1 MKKSLNEI
9 ALHLGGRV
17 SGDGEVLISG
27 LATLDD
33 AGEGQLTFLANP
45 KYAGKVATTRAS
57 AVLLPEGANPQ
68 GRTAIFHPNPYLA
81 FAKLLTLFYV
91 AAAPAAGILPGAQVA
106 EGVQLGAGG
115 TIHPGA
121 TVAAG
126 VVIGERA
133 VLHPGVVLYPG
144 VVLGDDV
151 TLHANVSVR
160 SGCRIGNRVTIHDGT
175 VIGSD
180 GFGYAPDGRG
190 WYKIPQI
197 GIVVIEDDVEIGSN
211 SAIDRA
217 ALEVTRIGRGT
228 KIDNLVQI
236 GHNCVIGE
244 DCMIV
249 SQVGISGS
257 TQLGNHVIMGGQ
269 VGVAGHL
276 KIGDNV
282 TVGAKSGVSGN
293 LAPNQTVSGM
303 PCIPH
308 RDWLK
313 AASVFPRLPEF
324 RKSMLAM
331 EKRVAELEGLIARLA
346 PAETDGNPEA

>member
-1 MKKSLNEI
+1 MKKSLQEI
-9 ALHLGGRV
+9 AHYLGGTV
-17 SGDGEVLISG
+17 SGDGEVLIGG

-45 KYAGKVATTRAS
+45 KYAAKVATTRAS
-57 AVLLPEGANPQ
+57 AVLLPEGGNPQ
-68 GRTAIFHPNPYLA
+68 GHNAIFHANPYLA
-81 FAKLLTLFYV
+81 FAKLLTLFYT
-91 AAAPAAGILPGAQVA
+91 APAAPLGVAPGAFVA
-106 EGVQLGAGG
+106 EGVKLGADVSV
-115 TIHPGA
+115 HPGA
-121 TVAAG
+121 SIGAG
-126 VVIGERA
+126 A
-133 VLHPGVVLYPG
+133 VLGDRVTLHPGVVIYPG

-151 TLHANVSVR
+151 TLYANVSIR
-160 SGCRIGNRVTIHDGT
+160 ERCRIGNRVTIHDGT

-180 GFGYAPDGRG
+180 GFGYAPDGKS

-211 SAIDRA
+211 SVIDRA

-236 GHNCVIGE
+236 AHNCILGE

-282 TVGAKSGVSGN
+282 MIAAKAGVPGNIAANQMVGGIPA
-293 LAPNQTVSGM
+293 
-303 PCIPH
+303 IPH
-308 RDWLK
+308 REWLK
-313 AASVFPRLPEF
+313 SASLVPKLPEF
-324 RKSMLAM
+324 RKTLHAL
-331 EKRVAELEGLIARLA
+331 EKRIAELEAKL
-346 PAETDGNPEA
+346 EA

>member
-1 MKKSLNEI
+1 MKKSLDEI
-9 ALHLGGRV
+9 ALYLGGRV
-17 SGDGEVLISG
+17 SGDGATLIGG

-57 AVLLPEGANPQ
+57 GVLLPEGADPQ
-68 GRTAIFHPNPYLA
+68 GRNAIFHANPYLA

-91 AAAPAAGILPGAQVA
+91 SAPAACGIMPGAQVA
-106 EGVQLGAGG
+106 EGVQVGAGG

-121 TVAAG
+121 SVAAG
-126 VVIGERA
+126 VVLGERV

-144 VVLGDDV
+144 VTLGDDV

-175 VIGSD
+175 VVGSD
-180 GFGYAPDGRG
+180 GFGYAPDGKG

-211 SAIDRA
+211 AVIDRA

-236 GHNCVIGE
+236 AHNCIIGE

-257 TQLGNHVIMGGQ
+257 TQVGNHVIMGGQ

-282 TVGAKSGVSGN
+282 MVGAKSGVPGN
-293 LAPNQTVSGM
+293 LTPNQTVSGY
-303 PCIPH
+303 PCMPH
-308 RDWLK
+308 REWLK
-313 AASVFPRLPEF
+313 SSGIFPKLPEF
-324 RKSMLAM
+324 RRSVLSL
-331 EKRVAELEGLIARLA
+331 EKRVAELEALVEKLA
-346 PAETDGNPEA
+346 PREPESAPEP